1 MTVTGWSPGQGVRG
15 FIANKDNPFDPATA
29 PYPPSNPTTGW
40 TSKDESFA
48 GVIHGTPTGGGSTLN
63 LYCIDINTD
72 TTTGIG
78 YELGSWDA
86 GGVSPRVGYVARL
99 LNDYYPHT
107 NEPAGLT
114 DLNQKA
120 AAVQAAIWFFSD
132 RYVLSTADP
141 LHNTVVA
148 IVNKVQHDGPL
159 IEPPPPSLTITPPI
173 LSGPAGSVVGPFT
186 VTTNTGR
193 RRGRRPRAA
202 GDATVTATGGS
213 MYSDPAGTAAIVN
226 GTKVPS
232 GKQIWMR
239 AAPGSSSAVLDAKA
253 TATVPSGN
261 VYLYAGNNGVAD
273 AQRLILAENATLTTD
288 VQATAN
294 FFPVGSLEVK
304 KTIAGPAAGSQGP
317 VVIHVACTDG
327 KDRPDVSIPAGAHAG
342 DTTTTYHDIPAG
354 TLCTATETSN
364 GSNATTKVVVTGAG
378 QQVTIRSGQTE
389 TVHVTNTYSFAP
401 GSLIVTKT
409 IAGPAAGQQGAISI
423 HTECNGTALTPD
435 FVIDPTTPAG
445 DHVKRYD
452 DIPAPAT
459 CRITETA
466 DGSSHAVSV
475 AVEGSGQTVSVGAGE
490 IVTAGISDTYGLV
503 PGELEVTKSITG
515 PAAGSQ
521 GQVVIQTVCNGTPL
535 TPDFVIPAGTA
546 AGDQSHLYSG
556 IPTPADCVVTETTDG
571 RTGTV
576 TVDVVGSPA
585 RPATIPGGGAGA
597 ATISDTYSFTSGS
610 LLVRKTIVGPGAGQ
624 QGAITI
630 HTQCNGTALTPDFV
644 IDPRAPAG
652 DQFKRYDDIP
662 AGADCTVTE
671 TADGSTSA
679 VSVVVEGSGQTVSV
693 PAGGVV
699 EADISDTY
707 GLRPGQLE
715 VTKTIAGPLAGEQGK
730 VIIHTVCNDAAL
742 TPDFVIPA
750 RTPASDQSHIYSGI
764 PTPADCVATE
774 TTDGQTSTVLVAV
787 TGSPHTSTI
796 PSGGFGASHIT
807 DSYGPAPI
815 PIPIGSVIP
824 GSLLVTKTIAGPLA
838 GHQGPVTIHV
848 VCNGIAV
855 LPNFV
860 IRAGRRAG
868 NVSHS
873 FDGIPPDSV
882 CTVAETTDGATATVS
897 ATVAGN
903 NQMVTVPAGKVVPV
917 SLSDVYQG
925 TLGSLTVTKTI
936 AGPAAHR
943 HGGIAILVA
952 CGGPLNDFAFRI
964 QSRVAGAV
972 PRYFNGLPAG
982 SRCTVT
988 ESAEGGTATVA
999 VAAKGKRKTVTI
1011 HANGRAA
1018 AKITDRFAA
1027 KPAAVTRPPAG
1038 LG

>member
-1 MTVTGWSPGQGVRG
+1 
-15 FIANKDNPFDPATA
+15 
-29 PYPPSNPTTGW
+29 
-40 TSKDESFA
+40 
-48 GVIHGTPTGGGSTLN
+48 
-63 LYCIDINTD
+63 
-72 TTTGIG
+72 
-78 YELGSWDA
+78 
-86 GGVSPRVGYVARL
+86 
-99 LNDYYPHT
+99 
-107 NEPAGLT
+107 
-114 DLNQKA
+114 
-120 AAVQAAIWFFSD
+120 
-132 RYVLSTADP
+132 
-141 LHNTVVA
+141 
-148 IVNKVQHDGPL
+148 
-159 IEPPPPSLTITPPI
+159 
-173 LSGPAGSVVGPFT
+173 
-186 VTTNTGR
+186 
-193 RRGRRPRAA
+193 
-202 GDATVTATGGS
+202 
-213 MYSDPAGTAAIVN
+213 
-226 GTKVPS
+226 
-232 GKQIWMR
+232 
-239 AAPGSSSAVLDAKA
+239 
-253 TATVPSGN
+253 
-261 VYLYAGNNGVAD
+261 
-273 AQRLILAENATLTTD
+273 
-288 VQATAN
+288 
-294 FFPVGSLEVK
+294 
-304 KTIAGPAAGSQGP
+304 
-317 VVIHVACTDG
+317 
-327 KDRPDVSIPAGAHAG
+327 
-342 DTTTTYHDIPAG
+342 
-354 TLCTATETSN
+354 
-364 GSNATTKVVVTGAG
+364 
-378 QQVTIRSGQTE
+378 
-389 TVHVTNTYSFAP
+389 
-401 GSLIVTKT
+401 
-409 IAGPAAGQQGAISI
+409 
-423 HTECNGTALTPD
+423 
-435 FVIDPTTPAG
+435 
-445 DHVKRYD
+445 
-452 DIPAPAT
+452 
-459 CRITETA
+459 
-466 DGSSHAVSV
+466 
-475 AVEGSGQTVSVGAGE
+475 
-490 IVTAGISDTYGLV
+490 
-503 PGELEVTKSITG
+503 
-515 PAAGSQ
+515 
-521 GQVVIQTVCNGTPL
+521 
-535 TPDFVIPAGTA
+535 
-546 AGDQSHLYSG
+546 
-556 IPTPADCVVTETTDG
+556 
-571 RTGTV
+571 
-576 TVDVVGSPA
+576 
-585 RPATIPGGGAGA
+585 
-597 ATISDTYSFTSGS
+597 
-610 LLVRKTIVGPGAGQ
+610 VGPGAGQ
-624 QGAITI
+624 QGPITI
-630 HTQCNGTALTPDFV
+630 QTQCNGTALTPDFV

-730 VIIHTVCNDAAL
+730 VIIHTVCNGAAL

-750 RTPASDQSHIYSGI
+750 RTPASDQSHVYSGI

-787 TGSPHTSTI
+787 TGSPHTSMI
-796 PSGGFGASHIT
+796 PAGGSGAAHIT
-807 DSYGPAPI
+807 DSYGPAP
-815 PIPIGSVIP
+815 PIPIGSVFP

-838 GHQGPVTIHV
+838 GHQGSVTIHV

-868 NVSHS
+868 TVSHS
-873 FDGIPPDSV
+873 FDSIPPDSV
-882 CTVAETTDGATATVS
+882 CTVAETRDGATARVS

-952 CGGPLNDFAFRI
+952 CGGPVNDFAFRI

>member
-1 MTVTGWSPGQGVRG
+1 MCTVTETSDG
-15 FIANKDNPFDPATA
+15 
-29 PYPPSNPTTGW
+29 SN
-40 TSKDESFA
+40 
-48 GVIHGTPTGGGSTLN
+48 
-63 LYCIDINTD
+63 
-72 TTTGIG
+72 
-78 YELGSWDA
+78 
-86 GGVSPRVGYVARL
+86 
-99 LNDYYPHT
+99 
-107 NEPAGLT
+107 
-114 DLNQKA
+114 
-120 AAVQAAIWFFSD
+120 
-132 RYVLSTADP
+132 
-141 LHNTVVA
+141 
-148 IVNKVQHDGPL
+148 
-159 IEPPPPSLTITPPI
+159 
-173 LSGPAGSVVGPFT
+173 
-186 VTTNTGR
+186 
-193 RRGRRPRAA
+193 
-202 GDATVTATGGS
+202 
-213 MYSDPAGTAAIVN
+213 
-226 GTKVPS
+226 
-232 GKQIWMR
+232 
-239 AAPGSSSAVLDAKA
+239 
-253 TATVPSGN
+253 
-261 VYLYAGNNGVAD
+261 
-273 AQRLILAENATLTTD
+273 
-288 VQATAN
+288 
-294 FFPVGSLEVK
+294 
-304 KTIAGPAAGSQGP
+304 
-317 VVIHVACTDG
+317 
-327 KDRPDVSIPAGAHAG
+327 
-342 DTTTTYHDIPAG
+342 TTTT
-354 TLCTATETSN
+354 
-364 GSNATTKVVVTGAG
+364 VVVTGAG
-378 QQVTIRSGQTE
+378 QQVSIRSGE
-389 TVHVTNTYSFAP
+389 TAMVHVTNTYNFAP
-401 GSLIVTKT
+401 GSLIITKT
-409 IAGPAAGQQGAISI
+409 IAGPAAGQQGEIRI

-435 FVIDPTTPAG
+435 FVIGAG
-445 DHVKRYD
+445 AAMGDRTQRYD
-452 DIPAPAT
+452 DIPAPT
-459 CRITETA
+459 NCTVTETA
-466 DGSSHAVSV
+466 DGHTSAVSV
-475 AVEGSGQTVSVGAGE
+475 VVEGSGQMVHVGAGE
-490 IVTAGISDTYGLV
+490 IVNARLSDTYGLR
-503 PGELEVTKSITG
+503 PGQLEVTKTITG

-521 GQVVIQTVCNGTPL
+521 GQVVIHTVCNGTAL
-535 TPDFVIPAGTA
+535 TPDFVIPADTP
-546 AGDQSHLYSG
+546 AGVQSQIYSG
-556 IPTPADCVVTETTDG
+556 IPTPADCVVTETMDG
-571 RTGTV
+571 RTSTV
-576 TVDVVGSPA
+576 TVDVTGSPA

-597 ATISDTYSFTSGS
+597 ATISDTYSFTFGS

-630 HTQCNGTALTPDFV
+630 HTECNGTALTPDFV

-662 AGADCTVTE
+662 TGADCTVTE

-693 PAGGVV
+693 PADEVV

-730 VIIHTVCNDAAL
+730 VIIHTVCNGAAL

-774 TTDGQTSTVLVAV
+774 TTDGQTSTVLVSV

-796 PSGGFGASHIT
+796 PSGGSGASHIT
-807 DSYGPAPI
+807 DSYGPAPV

-838 GHQGPVTIHV
+838 GHQGSVTIHV

-882 CTVAETTDGATATVS
+882 CTVAETSDGATARVS

-903 NQMVTVPAGKVVPV
+903 NQMVTVSAGKVVPV

-964 QSRVAGAV
+964 PSRVAGAV

-988 ESAEGGTATVA
+988 ESAEGGTARVA

-1011 HANGRAA
+1011 HPNGRAA